1 MLYFTCLSTFIVSIL
16 ILWFKTNAFVE
27 YCNLL
32 GLSNVVQNYNN
43 DSSSLTYPQFLFVK
57 RNSLTSN
64 KFYLFILKLITC
76 PLCLSLWL
84 CIISGIILGN
94 IIYIP
99 LLYITV
105 LFIYFSLCKL
115 ID

>member
-32 GLSNVVQNYNN
+32 GLSKIVQNYNN
-43 DSSSLTYPQFLFVK
+43 DSSNLTYTQFLFVK
-57 RNSLTSN
+57 RNNITNN
-64 KFYLFILKLITC
+64 KFYLFVLKLITC
-76 PLCLSLWL
+76 PLCLGLWL
-84 CIISGIILGN
+84 CIITGTLLNGIF
-94 IIYIP
+94 YIP
-99 LLYITV
+99 IMYIAV